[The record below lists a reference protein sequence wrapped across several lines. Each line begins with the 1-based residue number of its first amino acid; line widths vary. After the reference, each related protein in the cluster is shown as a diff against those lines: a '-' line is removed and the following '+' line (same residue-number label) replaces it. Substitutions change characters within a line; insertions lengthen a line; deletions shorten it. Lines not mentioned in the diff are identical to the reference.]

1 MPPPAQ
7 CLSWVGELEGIFAR
21 ELLLK
26 TALVDGISH
35 DAEHTQQAPYCLL
48 LVVVVVAVAVVA
60 VIAAILLL
68 STLLL

>member
-48 LVVVVVAVAVVA
+48 LVVVVVVVVAVVVVVV

-68 STLLL
+68 L